1 MNEFSTFFPVGWPAT
16 QSNFIQLVMTWLG
29 GVKASKVLVEQSLT
43 EIYDDDILLK
53 SKDGVET
60 LRLKNVNGAEHSAF
74 GMQHEILDTEGRI
87 WRTECVLTHGDK
99 AWAHIRGQCVI
110 ADVGAIF
117 QRPKKPFLI
126 KMMLRDGW
134 ASIDG
139 DHIIDDKPH
148 RITSDEVD
156 LASRIING
164 RENGLLP
171 KIYLSR
177 GDDNQLGLDAD
188 KLAFDLGGL
197 AHVFVE
203 PNRSFSIDLMEA
215 TNGKNPY
222 GGTVGIC
229 LPGQGIVRKFFKRSD
244 ADHQASTTNSM
255 INFIV
260 QYHASISRPYA
271 MDWRALQEA
280 QSRELRKSIEGKLRD
295 IRASDGHEVDA
306 YIAAFDA
313 EMRTKDARILEL
325 ESALSDALS
334 ADAAQVSSG
343 IGLISDELS
352 SVIGKQLYDGEIS
365 DRVRRALSCYIS
377 DDRIK
382 KSKRDHHLIQ
392 RLLGASQFSGRSLG
406 LANEIKAACRD
417 VNEMPKRM
425 GAIFSRLGFIRSEEG
440 KHLKFTP
447 PVEIGGIDVA
457 VLPKTS
463 SDHRA
468 GLNQASDIIDS
479 FSIKDLHKD

>member
-1 MNEFSTFFPVGWPAT
+1 
-16 QSNFIQLVMTWLG
+16 
-29 GVKASKVLVEQSLT
+29 
-43 EIYDDDILLK
+43 
-53 SKDGVET
+53 
-60 LRLKNVNGAEHSAF
+60 
-74 GMQHEILDTEGRI
+74 
-87 WRTECVLTHGDK
+87 
-99 AWAHIRGQCVI
+99 
-110 ADVGAIF
+110 
-117 QRPKKPFLI
+117 
-126 KMMLRDGW
+126 
-134 ASIDG
+134 
-139 DHIIDDKPH
+139 
-148 RITSDEVD
+148 
-156 LASRIING
+156 
-164 RENGLLP
+164 
-171 KIYLSR
+171 
-177 GDDNQLGLDAD
+177 
-188 KLAFDLGGL
+188 
-197 AHVFVE
+197 
-203 PNRSFSIDLMEA
+203 
-215 TNGKNPY
+215 
-222 GGTVGIC
+222 
-229 LPGQGIVRKFFKRSD
+229 
-244 ADHQASTTNSM
+244 
-255 INFIV
+255 
-260 QYHASISRPYA
+260 
-271 MDWRALQEA
+271 
-280 QSRELRKSIEGKLRD
+280 
-295 IRASDGHEVDA
+295 
-306 YIAAFDA
+306 
-313 EMRTKDARILEL
+313 MRTKDARILEL

-447 PVEIGGIDVA
+447 PVEFGGIDVA